1 MALGRTLKQVL
12 TSVIGTVSV
21 CVSAALGAVI
31 LITEL
36 TTHAT
41 REGHVAIFASSQCL
55 DRAWHGTVTQEI
67 FDNMVN
73 E

>member
-1 MALGRTLKQVL
+1 MAIGRTLKQVL

-41 REGHVAIFASSQCL
+41 GEGHVAIFASSQCL
-55 DRAWHGTVTQEI
+55 DRAWHGMVTQEI